1 MEIPSPEQGNELDKG
16 VVETMLAEE
25 PELQL
30 PVSEPDV
37 MSETSESDIPRG
49 RSRARDPIK
58 QAPQTTNNQGGTGES
73 ETFRGRTRW
82 RSTSGSQYT
91 TPARGASPARRVLL
105 RMAMKNRNRSQSP
118 SRSRSRDS
126 AEWRRSIRR
135 RERSTSRNRD
145 IEYGMRSGSG
155 LERGG
160 KEDAL
165 GPLETGGFD
174 ERQPSVGVTQGIQ
187 MG

>member
-1 MEIPSPEQGNELDKG
+1 MEIPTPGEDNGLEKG

-30 PVSEPDV
+30 AVPEPDA

-49 RSRARDPIK
+49 RSRAQDTEK
-58 QAPQTTNNQGGTGES
+58 QELATTNNQGGTGES

-126 AEWRRSIRR
+126 AEWRRGIRR
-135 RERSTSRNRD
+135 RERSTSRDLDAEND
-145 IEYGMRSGSG
+145 VRSGG
-155 LERGG
+155 AGRGRGG

-165 GPLETGGFD
+165 GRLEEAGGFD
-174 ERQPSVGVTQGIQ
+174 ERQPSVGVT
-187 MG
+187 

>member
-1 MEIPSPEQGNELDKG
+1 MEIPSPEQGKGLDEG
-16 VVETMLAEE
+16 VVETILAEE
-25 PELQL
+25 LELQL
-30 PVSEPDV
+30 RVPEPDV

-49 RSRARDPIK
+49 RSRSRVPTK
-58 QAPQTTNNQGGTGES
+58 QEIMTTNNQGGTGES

-105 RMAMKNRNRSQSP
+105 RMAMKNQNRSQSP

-126 AEWRRSIRR
+126 AEWRKCIRR
-135 RERSTSRNRD
+135 RERSTSRDRD
-145 IEYGMRSGSG
+145 VENDVRSGPVQ
-155 LERGG
+155 ERGG
-160 KEDAL
+160 EEDAL
-165 GPLETGGFD
+165 GPLEAGGFD
-174 ERQPSVGVTQGIQ
+174 ERQPSVGVTRGIQ